1 MSVGERIKKFRLG
14 KGLTLRDLSKQVDIS
29 ISFLS
34 DIENGRSNPSLERL
48 KDIAAALNTP
58 ISVLLGEE
66 NINRCKKGYNSTLDE
81 EITQIIKELGPEITL
96 QLYNLKEMTEEEKE
110 NLKIFLQGLKARRN
124 QMEKGNAES

>member
-66 NINRCKKGYNSTLDE
+66 NINRCKKGSNSALDE

>member
-14 KGLTLRDLSKQVDIS
+14 KGLTLRDLSKRIDIS

>member
-14 KGLTLRDLSKQVDIS
+14 KGLTLRDLSKRIDIS

-66 NINRCKKGYNSTLDE
+66 NINRCKKGSNSALDE